1 MSELTQRFFETLL
14 RTQYLSPEHTL
25 QYQRRLLERLVR
37 HARVTAPFYR
47 DSGRLDVLFTKDDRI
62 DWERWGEVPVLTRSM
77 AQANSD
83 ALYAESM
90 PADCG
95 EIRTGTTS
103 GSTGRPLAF
112 RTSTIQAVANTA
124 VQERGYVWAG
134 LPDKLTV
141 GLFLGTKPGEGQYP
155 MGSLYTTEV
164 RGARREIHQ
173 LDVGT
178 TLEQQCDW
186 LARIRPDIVMGYPG
200 VLTLIARNLPA
211 ALTGHRFRLAVCVG
225 EVVTPQ
231 KRADLEAGF
240 GCPMMEFYTGSEFG
254 IVAVEDRNAGR
265 LLVAE
270 ETLLLELDLPSD
282 PALTEDNLAEVIVTP
297 FYNYAMPLIR
307 YAPGD
312 LAEADTAPA
321 SDARTLRRLIRIA
334 GRDRD
339 YFVLPSGRH
348 WWPQISR
355 VKLLV
360 DYLSFDQI
368 QFAQIERERIELR
381 FVSHAAEPVKNA
393 EGLMTILRAAV
404 PEPVEFVIRQVPEI
418 ARQPSGKYL
427 DYVRMSDGVS
437 QAVGSGGECGC

>member
-14 RTQYLSPEHTL
+14 GTQFQSPERTL
-25 QYQRRLLERLVR
+25 EYQRRLIERLIR
-37 HARVTAPFYR
+37 HARTTVPFYR
-47 DSGRLDVLFTKDDRI
+47 DSGRLDALFTNDDRI
-62 DWERWGEVPVLTRSM
+62 DWGHWGEVPVLTRSV

-83 ALYAESM
+83 SLYAEST

-134 LPDKLTV
+134 LPDNLTV
-141 GLFLGTKPGEGQYP
+141 GWFLGTKPGEGQYP
-155 MGSLYTTEV
+155 TGSLYTTEI

-186 LARIRPDIVMGYPG
+186 LARIRPDVVMGYPG

-211 ALTGHRFRLAVCVG
+211 QLAGHRFRLVVCVG

-254 IVAVEDRNAGR
+254 IVAVEDRSTGR
-265 LLVAE
+265 LLVSE
-270 ETLLLELDLPSD
+270 ETLLLEFARPSD
-282 PALTEDNLAEVIVTP
+282 PALISGNLGEVIVTP

-312 LAEADTAPA
+312 LAEVDASPAP
-321 SDARTLRRLIRIA
+321 DERTLRRLVRIA

-339 YFVLPSGRH
+339 FFVLPSGRH

-355 VKLLV
+355 VKFLA
-360 DYLSFDQI
+360 DYISFDQI
-368 QFAQIERERIELR
+368 QFAQIERARIELR
-381 FVSHAAEPVKNA
+381 FVSHMAEPVKNA
-393 EGLMTILRAAV
+393 EGLIAILRAAV
-404 PEPVEFVIRQVPEI
+404 PEPVEFVIQRVPEI

-427 DYVRMSDGVS
+427 DYVRISDGD
-437 QAVGSGGECGC
+437 G